1 MQPGTPPRRQAG
13 LYTIVALALACTLTP
28 ASAGAAAA
36 RPGDGA
42 LSARLASDGA
52 LPARLASDGAL
63 PARLAPKVVEDDGV
77 FAPGEAIVRFEPGAP
92 PAIRRDARDDTNV
105 EFADTVGLPHAQ
117 LVSLDGS
124 VKAAV
129 RRLERQPGV
138 AYAQPNYRYEA
149 SAVPAP
155 DDTFFDELWGLSDPA
170 MPDAGVGAL
179 DAWEASDEGSG
190 QVIAILDTGV
200 DLTHPDLVD
209 NLWENLSP
217 TEGDIH
223 GYDFVDDDGDPDD
236 YNFHGTHVAG
246 TAAATAGNAEGIAGV
261 APAAQIMAVRVLDGD
276 GSGTTAEI
284 AAGIDYAADNGA
296 DVLNMSLGGLA
307 GKGDKAMSEAIARA
321 GEADTVVVVAAGN
334 ESADN
339 DTDPHTPCALTNP
352 NIICVA
358 ALNQSGSLAN
368 FSNYG
373 LKTVDIAAPGT
384 SALSAKTDYGPS
396 LFTDDFE
403 SGLGLWTTEA
413 FDGGKLWGEGSNA
426 ASGLLSATD
435 SPGGKY
441 GQQEAG
447 AEFLAESVLY
457 TSSPVDLSG
466 ERGCR
471 EHFRAAYD
479 IEPFFDG
486 FFAGAFASGLA
497 SSFDGELFDG
507 TSPGFP
513 KSFSREQASV
523 SELDDRSDVHAILAI
538 LSDGEIELDG
548 AYVDDLRLFCRDETY
563 LNEIANS
570 SNYDQPD
577 SGNYV
582 RFNGTSMA
590 TPHVAGVV
598 ALVRSAAPG
607 LNLQQAIGAVLDG
620 ASAIPNPDPER
631 PTATFGIAD
640 ACKAIAAATEGDS
653 AVDCPAS
660 TTPVIPPPPE
670 EEAPPA
676 SPVPPAD
683 IAPPPLGQPRDGAD
697 RIRPHTFLRHRPPTV
712 VRTRHRTAWVAFR
725 FGSNEAGVSFLCQ
738 WDRKRYR
745 KCPARFVR
753 RFGLGR
759 HVLRVKARDAA
770 GNVDRTPAVNGFRV
784 KRIGRRR

>member
-13 LYTIVALALACTLTP
+13 LYTIVALALACALAP

-36 RPGDGA
+36 RPSDGA
-42 LSARLASDGA
+42 LSARLA
-52 LPARLASDGAL
+52 PAGVLS
-63 PARLAPKVVEDDGV
+63 ARLAPKVVEGDGA

-92 PAIRRDARDDTNV
+92 PAIRRNARDDANV

-129 RRLERQPGV
+129 RRLESQPGV

-149 SAVPAP
+149 SAPAPTP

-170 MPDAGVGAL
+170 LPNAGVGAL
-179 DAWEASDEGSG
+179 DAWEAGEEGSG

-217 TEGDIH
+217 TDGDIH

-276 GSGTTAEI
+276 GIGMTDDI
-284 AAGIDYAADNGA
+284 VAGIDYAADNGA

-321 GEADTVVVVAAGN
+321 GEADAVVVVAAGN

-339 DTDPHTPCALTNP
+339 DTDPHTPCALSNP

-358 ALNQSGSLAN
+358 ALNQSGSLAS

-384 SALSAKTDYGPS
+384 STLSAKTDYGPS

-413 FDGGKLWGEGSNA
+413 FDGGELWGESSNA

-441 GQQEAG
+441 GQQEVG

-497 SSFDGELFDG
+497 SSFDGGLFDG

-538 LSDGEIELDG
+538 LSDEEIELDG
-548 AYVDDLRLFCRDETY
+548 AYVDDLRLFCRDESY
-563 LNEIANS
+563 VNEIANG
-570 SNYDQPD
+570 SNYDQPG

-582 RFNGTSMA
+582 RFEGTSMA

-607 LNLQQAIGAVLDG
+607 LSLQQVISAVLDG
-620 ASAIPNPDPER
+620 ASAIPDPDPER

-640 ACKAIAAATEGDS
+640 ACKAIAVATGGNF

-660 TTPVIPPPPE
+660 TTPVIPPPPPPPE
-670 EEAPPA
+670 AEAPPA
-676 SPVPPAD
+676 SLLPPAD
-683 IAPPPLGQPRDGAD
+683 IAPPPLGKPPDGAD
-697 RIRPHTFLRHRPPTV
+697 RLRPHTFFRHRPPRLI
-712 VRTRHRTAWVAFR
+712 RTRHRTARVVFR
-725 FGSNEAGVSFLCQ
+725 FRSNEAGVTFLCQ
-738 WDRKRYR
+738 FDRKRYR
-745 KCPARFVR
+745 ICPR
-753 RFGLGR
+753 RFARRFRVGR

-770 GNVDRTPAVNGFRV
+770 GNVDRTPAVHRFRV
-784 KRIGRRR
+784 KRVGLSR

>member
-1 MQPGTPPRRQAG
+1 MQPGNPPRRQAG
-13 LYTIVALALACTLTP
+13 LYTIVALTLACALAP

-42 LSARLASDGA
+42 LSARLASAGV
-52 LPARLASDGAL
+52 LST
-63 PARLAPKVVEDDGV
+63 RLAPGVVEDDGA

-92 PAIRRDARDDTNV
+92 PTIRRDARDDANV
-105 EFADTVGLPHAQ
+105 AFTDTVGLPHAQ

-129 RRLERQPGV
+129 RRLESQPGV

-170 MPDAGVGAL
+170 MPDPGVGAL
-179 DAWEASDEGSG
+179 DAWEAGEEGSG

-276 GSGTTAEI
+276 GSGTTADI

-321 GEADTVVVVAAGN
+321 GEADAVVVVAAGN

-339 DTDPHTPCALTNP
+339 DTDPHTPCALSNP

-358 ALNQSGSLAN
+358 ALNQSGSLAS

-384 SALSAKTDYGPS
+384 STLSAKTDYGPS

-413 FDGGKLWGEGSNA
+413 FDGGKLWGESSNA
-426 ASGLLSATD
+426 ASDLLSATD

-538 LSDGEIELDG
+538 LSNGEIELDG
-548 AYVDDLRLFCRDETY
+548 AYVDDFRLFCRDESY
-563 LNEIANS
+563 VNEIANS

-582 RFNGTSMA
+582 RFAGTSMA

-607 LNLQQAIGAVLDG
+607 LSLPQVVDAVLDG
-620 ASAIPNPDPER
+620 ASTMPDPDPAR
-631 PTATFGIAD
+631 PTVTFGIAD
-640 ACKAIAAATEGDS
+640 ACKAIAVATGGDVAA
-653 AVDCPAS
+653 DCPAS
-660 TTPVIPPPPE
+660 SDAGAPEPPSGGAE
-670 EEAPPA
+670 SSA
-676 SPVPPAD
+676 PVPSSATPAPTPI
-683 IAPPPLGQPRDGAD
+683 IAPPDGDKSDPR
-697 RIRPHTFLRHRPPTV
+697 TFLTTRPRKV
-712 VRTRHRTAWVAFR
+712 IRVRHRTAKAVFR
-725 FGSNEAGVSFLCQ
+725 FRSNEASVTFRCQ
-738 WDRKRYR
+738 WDRRRYR

-770 GNVDRTPAVNGFRV
+770 GNVDRTPAVYRFRV
-784 KRIGRRR
+784 KRIGQIR

>member
-1 MQPGTPPRRQAG
+1 MQPGNPPRRRGASAIA
-13 LYTIVALALACTLTP
+13 LAALALACALAP

-42 LSARLASDGA
+42 LSARLA
-52 LPARLASDGAL
+52 
-63 PARLAPKVVEDDGV
+63 PKVVEDDGA

-92 PAIRRDARDDTNV
+92 PAIRRDARDDANV

-124 VKAAV
+124 VEAAV

-138 AYAQPNYRYEA
+138 AYAQPNYRYQA
-149 SAVPAP
+149 SAPAPIP

-170 MPDAGVGAL
+170 MPDPGVGAL
-179 DAWEASDEGSG
+179 EAWEVGEEGDG
-190 QVIAILDTGV
+190 QVIAVLDTGV
-200 DLTHPDLVD
+200 DLTHPDLVG
-209 NLWENLSP
+209 NLWTNPSP
-217 TEGDIH
+217 GIDGDVH
-223 GYDFVDDDGDPDD
+223 GYDFVDGDGDPDD

-246 TAAATAGNAEGIAGV
+246 TAAASAGNNLGVAGV
-261 APAAQIMAVRVLDGD
+261 APQAEIMAVRVLDGD
-276 GSGTTAEI
+276 GSGTTADI
-284 AAGIDYAADNGA
+284 AAGIDYAADNAAG
-296 DVLNMSLGGLA
+296 VINMSLGGPA
-307 GKGDKAMSEAIARA
+307 SSGGDKAMSEAIARA

-334 ESADN
+334 EGADN
-339 DTDPHTPCALTNP
+339 DTDPHTPCALSNP

-358 ALNQSGSLAN
+358 ALNQSGSLAG

-384 SALSAKTDYGPS
+384 STLSAKTDYGPS

-413 FDGGKLWGEGSNA
+413 FDGGKLWGESSNA
-426 ASGLLSATD
+426 AGGVLSATD
-435 SPGGKY
+435 SPGEDY

-471 EHFRAAYD
+471 EHFRAAYE
-479 IEPFFDG
+479 IEPSDG

-523 SELDDRSDVHAILAI
+523 SELDNRSDVHAILAI
-538 LSDGEIELDG
+538 LSDEEIELDG
-548 AYVDDLRLFCRDETY
+548 AYVDDLRLFCRDESY
-563 LNEIANS
+563 VNEIANS
-570 SNYDQPD
+570 SNYDQPG

-582 RFNGTSMA
+582 RFAGTSMA

-607 LNLQQAIGAVLDG
+607 LSLQQVISAVLDG
-620 ASAIPNPDPER
+620 ASAIPDPDPER

-640 ACKAIAAATEGDS
+640 ACKAIAVATGSNIE
-653 AVDCPAS
+653 VDCPAS

-670 EEAPPA
+670 EEEEAEEETPPA
-676 SPVPPAD
+676 SPLPPAD
-683 IAPPPLGQPRDGAD
+683 IAPPPLSQPRDNTD
-697 RIRPHTFLRHRPPTV
+697 RVRPHTFFRHRPPRLI
-712 VRTRHRTAWVAFR
+712 RTRHRTARVVFR
-725 FGSNEAGVSFLCQ
+725 FRSNEAGVTFLCQ
-738 WDRKRYR
+738 WDRRRYR
-745 KCPARFVR
+745 VCRERFVR
-753 RFGLGR
+753 RFGRGR

-770 GNVDRTPAVNGFRV
+770 GNVDRTPAVHRFRV
-784 KRIGRRR
+784 KRVPKRR